1 MTCKLC
7 EAQII
12 FSKGIIQM
20 KKFTSIVLA
29 LIIALSVATVAF
41 AATPVFTCTECGKIV
56 EGEKAY
62 NDHLEL
68 TCPVVG
74 KEGKVKVCPNDGCNA
89 AFYSQTEYDRHVG
102 LCPKTPEPTIADKV
116 SDFIAGID
124 FEEVFGKV
132 VDFLGGLDI
141 AGLVEKVVGFISD
154 AVSNL

>member
-1 MTCKLC
+1 
-7 EAQII
+7 
-12 FSKGIIQM
+12 M

-41 AATPVFTCTECGKIV
+41 AAAPVYTCTECGAIV

-62 NDHLEL
+62 NDHLEK

-74 KEGKVKVCPNDGCNA
+74 KEGKAKVCPNPGCGA
-89 AFYSQTEYDRHVG
+89 EFYSQTEYDRHLG
-102 LCPKTPEPTIADKV
+102 ICPKTPEPTLADKV

-124 FEEVFGKV
+124 FKEVVGKV
-132 VDFLGGLDI
+132 ADFLGGLDI

-154 AVSNL
+154 AVSKL